1 MSLESS
7 IRKSEE
13 PWHIDSDININIEDK
28 KNIVWNFEDGWNS
41 IYDNNKLLKGQLHD
55 YQNKYKLEL
64 PYKRSA
70 TIQWTGEVK
79 NMSFSL
85 KYKSLFDNYFEFE
98 FRIDKEGKICELSK
112 TYDIINLFDR
122 IPSEFELPNFKVKTV
137 REAMIYCL
145 LYCYHINI

>member
-13 PWHIDSDININIEDK
+13 PWHIDSDINIEDK

-122 IPSEFELPNFKVKTV
+122 IPSEFELPKFKVKTV
-137 REAMIYCL
+137 REAMICCL